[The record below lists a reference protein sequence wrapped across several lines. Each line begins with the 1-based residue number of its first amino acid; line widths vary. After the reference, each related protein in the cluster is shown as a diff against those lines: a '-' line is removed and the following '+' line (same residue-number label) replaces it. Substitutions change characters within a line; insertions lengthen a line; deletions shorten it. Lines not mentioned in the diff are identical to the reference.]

1 MRRLKHTNMI
11 ILKQFTSVEELY
23 KNRKTPTG
31 ELIMDALIE
40 AINLSKTVH
49 PGDIALLMDVDER
62 ALRYAVQLLTGMTL
76 KDILHHWRVL
86 QAKELWDAQCAGFK
100 NYKEFAKEKS
110 KDAPEGFLLS
120 REVVDQY
127 KNDVSIKSFE
137 AVAKR
142 VGWDSYKSL
151 LRVAKQYG
159 ITFEIARFV
168 KKD

>member
-1 MRRLKHTNMI
+1 MIKIQRFTN
-11 ILKQFTSVEELY
+11 VEELY
-23 KNRKTPTG
+23 KNRKNPTG
-31 ELIMDALIE
+31 ELIMDAFIE
-40 AINLSKTVH
+40 AINCSKTVH
-49 PGDIALLMDVDER
+49 PGDIALLMNVDER
-62 ALRYAVQLLTGMTL
+62 ALRYAMQMLTGLTP

-86 QAKELWDAQCAGFK
+86 QAKDLWDAQRAGFK

-120 REVVDQY
+120 KEVVDQY

-151 LRVAKQYG
+151 LRVAKQFG

>member
-1 MRRLKHTNMI
+1 M
-11 ILKQFTSVEELY
+11 
-23 KNRKTPTG
+23 
-31 ELIMDALIE
+31 
-40 AINLSKTVH
+40 
-49 PGDIALLMDVDER
+49 
-62 ALRYAVQLLTGMTL
+62 
-76 KDILHHWRVL
+76 L